1 MGPFLCPHSVCDCK
15 SKLPGLC
22 FSGCE
27 GEVCYT
33 GSSVLS
39 RWRQYAGVAAPLL
52 SGLVSWQVLHF
63 CNMRSWVSVCVCG
76 QPFLPCV
83 GVAHP
88 CPLSLSLALC
98 VCVCVCCVSLALCVC
113 VTPLFSLSLSLSLC
127 VCVCV

>member
-63 CNMRSWVSVCVCG
+63 CNMRSWVSVCVW
-76 QPFLPCV
+76 PAFLALCV
-83 GVAHP
+83 RV
-88 CPLSLSLALC
+88 CVCLCLC
-98 VCVCVCCVSLALCVC
+98 VCVCVCVC
-113 VTPLFSLSLSLSLC
+113 
-127 VCVCV
+127 